1 VTALNAPTRR
11 VATALALAAGA
22 ALTLSACGAGQI
34 SQTATQVAAI
44 NGNSGN
50 VGQIALRN
58 VHVIYPDSEEYSL
71 EPGGKAALGFSIVN
85 LDPYTPDKL
94 TGISTDFAAAA
105 TGVGDL
111 EIPPGRSV
119 VAGLPPAE
127 AAEAEELVVDESP
140 KPAGDEEEPDTA
152 VPVAVELTGLKEGV
166 RPGLTIPVT
175 FTFAEAGDV
184 TISVPVDAGPEM
196 ERNQSD
202 KSPVVGEGH

>member
-1 VTALNAPTRR
+1 MTAPNAPTRR

-22 ALTLSACGAGQI
+22 VLTLSACGAGQI

-44 NGNSGN
+44 NGNSGD

-58 VHVIYPDSEEYSL
+58 VHVIYPNSEEYSL

-85 LDPYTPDKL
+85 LDPYTEDTL

-105 TGVGDL
+105 TGAEDVT
-111 EIPPGRSV
+111 IPPGRSV
-119 VAGLPPAE
+119 VAGLPPAQ
-127 AAEAEELVVDESP
+127 AAEAEELVIDESP
-140 KPAGDEEEPDTA
+140 KPAGDEEEPDTS

-175 FTFAEAGDV
+175 FTFAKAGDV
-184 TISVPVDAGPEM
+184 TIRVPVDAGPM
-196 ERNQSD
+196 LERDKSD

>member
-1 VTALNAPTRR
+1 MTALNAPTRR

-44 NGNSGN
+44 NGNGGN

-58 VHVIYPDSEEYSL
+58 VHVIYPNSEEFSL

-85 LDPYTPDKL
+85 LDPYTADTL

-105 TGVGDL
+105 TGADAL
-111 EIPPGRSV
+111 TIPAGGSV

-127 AAEAEELVVDESP
+127 AAEAQELVVDESP
-140 KPAGDEEEPDTA
+140 KPAGDEEEPDTS

-184 TISVPVDAGPEM
+184 TISVPVDAGPVL
-196 ERNQSD
+196 ERHESD
-202 KSPVVGEGH
+202 KSPVVAEGH